1 MKRNKKIIIFM
12 GVLTLI
18 VMAFIVCGALFLRF
32 REEVLDQKIG
42 NIPVEK
48 LTLKFKPWSRTPH
61 AAILSGLNLNCR
73 IGEDHAIYLN
83 DVRINEFFDGLKTH
97 LSGMNLS
104 EIRVTDC
111 RLNSG
116 VRIELKLKTHSAD
129 WKYFD
134 ATLKSLD
141 RKNPFQVRMSCSPDA
156 PGSMRIVLSGDYR
169 LPVLAKAAQDFK
181 LMQEIPDLKLT
192 GSVSV
197 NGELTVNT
205 GNGSIKDAQLIG
217 HLKAAG
223 VTYRNLAFTGG
234 DKARFT
240 MKKRDG
246 RVTLGA
252 TNLLFSAPFTCKLRE
267 FSLVMPE
274 TGGQTANFSGSGEL
288 LAGEKFGL
296 EMVSSSGLAGKFN
309 GTYNLSNKLWTAWSE
324 SGKGGNL
331 VLKHG
336 RHIAD
341 LKTGKLEWSGSGSGV
356 GSGSFSLNAEVPEAM
371 VYSPEFRRN
380 FTGCALALSGKF
392 GAGTEKP
399 EINGTLSID
408 KALGDGLELHKFHG
422 EFKGEAAGGSWKGQ
436 LGVRLGSGRFDD
448 LSGNAL
454 TLNGNLTFGAAE
466 RYFKGR
472 LAAAEH
478 TGPVKGHSIHWKGLA
493 ADIEVTADAGNT
505 LQQLTVSGKA
515 VSAKSGIFVLENPS
529 GNVVLSNGKVSG
541 GIGFIRSEA
550 DLGGRKF
557 FSPDGK
563 ITLGGTRADLECAL
577 ETPELWYLSEHLSG
591 KLDQFK
597 LTAEVLPGEVIVK
610 LEGAEAN
617 ADGKNIKIHAGKI
630 TGNYLHSYSQALQR
644 WELNRVQTG
653 LKVHD
658 LEINAAAARAV
669 IPVLELSPDALAF
682 RNADIAMGHLQLQ
695 KTSLQQKLS
704 GEGQLNITQFVSGDR
719 RHGAVK
725 AITLL
730 DEISWSLK
738 GGLQMPSLNKAA
750 LNFNGVLTW
759 PGLRPELELNYRIPG
774 FTLSKPVNLVML
786 NPEWKDIWFGGG
798 GSLHGKLAVNAE
810 TLTHAAEAELTNAS
824 LTADRWAADRLNAKL
839 AFTDLGQNL
848 TQPHQ
853 TLSFGGMVLGG
864 VELGSGEMIFH
875 SMAADKFLLEHA
887 AFDCLGGRAVTAG
900 PCTIDPGKTPVKLE
914 FTGTGLNTASLL
926 FLLGIPETAG
936 NSKVSGSLPV
946 EFSDHRVTFRNA
958 VLNGVNGTIRMR
970 NLDKFN
976 NAAAAAGLRDGSVPF
991 IQSVLQDFIYRELL
1005 LTVNPGV
1012 VRIQGKGRPAA
1023 NVPYRYDS
1031 AGKRFV
1037 KVDPIDG
1044 IGSELEL
1051 DTEIRP
1057 GQ

>member
-1 MKRNKKIIIFM
+1 MSRKKKIIIFM
-12 GVLTLI
+12 GVVTLI
-18 VMAFIVCGALFLRF
+18 AVAFIVCSALLLYVPGPRHW
-32 REEVLDQKIG
+32 IG
-42 NIPVEK
+42 NIPVKEI
-48 LTLKFKPWSRTPH
+48 TLKSKFWSRIPY
-61 AAILSGLNLNCR
+61 AALVSGLNLDCR
-73 IGEDHAIYLN
+73 IGEDHTIYIN
-83 DVRINEFFDGLKTH
+83 DVRFNEFFDGLKSH
-97 LSGMNLS
+97 FSDMNLS

-116 VRIELKLKTHSAD
+116 MRVEMKIKMHSAN
-129 WKYFD
+129 WTYFD
-134 ATLKSLD
+134 AELKSLD
-141 RKNPFQVRMSCSPDA
+141 RKNPFLVRMSCSPDA
-156 PGSMRIVLSGDYR
+156 PDSMRIVLSGDYR
-169 LPVLAKAAQDFK
+169 LPVLAKAAQNFK
-181 LMQEIPDLKLT
+181 LFSEVPDLKLT
-192 GSVSV
+192 GNVSV

-205 GNGSIKDAQLIG
+205 GDGRLKDAQLTGI
-217 HLKAAG
+217 LKDAG
-223 VTYRNLAFTGG
+223 VTYRNLAFTSG

-240 MKKRDG
+240 LKKRDG

-252 TNLLFSAPFTCKLRE
+252 TNLVFSAPFGCKLRE

-274 TGGQTANFSGSGEL
+274 AGGQTANFSGSGEL
-288 LAGEKFGL
+288 LSGEKFGL
-296 EMVSSSGLAGKFN
+296 EVVSSSGLAGKFN

-371 VYSPEFRRN
+371 VYSPEFRRS
-380 FTGCALALSGKF
+380 FAGCVLTLSGKF
-392 GAGTEKP
+392 GAGGEKP
-399 EINGTLSID
+399 EINGILSID
-408 KALGDGLELHKFHG
+408 KALGDGLELHKLQG
-422 EFKGEAAGGSWKGQ
+422 EFKGETAGGNWKGQ
-436 LGVRLGSGRFDD
+436 LSARLGSGRFGD

-454 TLNGNLTFGAAE
+454 ALNGNFVFGAAE

-472 LAAAEH
+472 VDAAEH
-478 TGPVKGHSIHWKGLA
+478 TGPIKDQLINWKDLS
-493 ADIEVTADAGNT
+493 ADIEMTANAGNI
-505 LQQLTVSGKA
+505 LQQLTVNGKA
-515 VSAKSGIFVLENPS
+515 ASAKSGIFALENPS
-529 GNVVLSNGKVSG
+529 GNVVLNNGKVSG
-541 GIGFIRSEA
+541 GIAFIRSEA
-550 DLGGRKF
+550 GLGRRKF

-563 ITLGGTRADLECAL
+563 ITLGGTRAALECTL

-597 LTAEVLPGEVIVK
+597 LMAEVLPGEVIVK
-610 LEGAEAN
+610 LEGTEAN

-644 WELNRVQTG
+644 WELNRAQTG

-658 LEINAAAARAV
+658 LEINAAAVRAV
-669 IPVLELSPDALAF
+669 IPMLELSPDTLAF
-682 RNADIAMGHLQLQ
+682 RNADITMGHLQLQ

-704 GEGQLNITQFVSGDR
+704 GEGQLNIAQFVSGDR

-725 AITLL
+725 AATLL

-750 LNFNGVLTW
+750 LNFSGILTW
-759 PGLRPELELNYRIPG
+759 AGLRPELELNYRIPG
-774 FTLSKPVNLVML
+774 FALPKPVNLVML
-786 NPEWKDIWFGGG
+786 SPEWKDIWFGGG
-798 GSLHGKLAVNAE
+798 GSLHGKLTVNAE
-810 TLTHAAEAELTNAS
+810 TFTHAAEAELTNAS
-824 LTADRWAADRLNAKL
+824 LTADRWAADRLNGKL
-839 AFTDLGQNL
+839 AFTDLARSL

-926 FLLGIPETAG
+926 FLLGIPDTAG
-936 NSKVSGSLPV
+936 NSKVSGTLPV
-946 EFSDHRVTFRNA
+946 EFNDHRVTFRNA
-958 VLNGVNGTIRMR
+958 VLSGTNGTIRMR
-970 NLDKFN
+970 NLEKFN
-976 NAAAAAGLRDGSVPF
+976 NSAAAAGLRDGSVPF

-1005 LTVNPGV
+1005 LTINPGV